1 MTVGP
6 HRYTEPFESSLGRKG
21 GHQECGGNRAFHGR
35 WSYMEGGVA
44 CAEQVDWQVGP
55 GHDARGAAMGA
66 DEIPLPADLGVKA
79 AAYGNAP

>member
-1 MTVGP
+1 
-6 HRYTEPFESSLGRKG
+6 
-21 GHQECGGNRAFHGR
+21 
-35 WSYMEGGVA
+35 MEGGVA